1 MGRPEKPVD
10 RTVPALAS
18 LAVFL
23 RERRN
28 TAGLTY
34 QQLARGSDMPSKATL
49 ERAASGVSV
58 PSWATVDAFI
68 YATATTSE
76 LFTGNDNVSSALAR
90 GRELWIRARRATR
103 APYYVHTAPNPA
115 LISSMSDLSRA
126 LRNQHTWAGC
136 PSPGGMERSFPYH
149 LPRSTTRR
157 IINGTTLPSSPQQ
170 MIAFLEACY
179 VTSAASLLPW
189 FKAVIQVFE
198 RTGQDTARWIEAF
211 DELVEDALAERMQE
225 EEFPPPLLS
234 AA

>member
-34 QQLARGSDMPSKATL
+34 QELARGSDMPSKATL

-68 YATATTSE
+68 YATATASE
-76 LFTGNDNVSSALAR
+76 RFADNAGGALAR

-103 APYYVHTAPNPA
+103 APYYVHTAPNPD
-115 LISSMSDLSRA
+115 LIGSVSDLSQA

-136 PSPGGMERSFPYH
+136 PSPGDMERSFPYH

-170 MIAFLEACY
+170 MIAFLKACY

-189 FKAVIQVFE
+189 FDAVIQVFE
-198 RTGQDTARWIEAF
+198 KTGQTADRWIEAF
-211 DELVEDALAERMQE
+211 DELVEEALAERMQE